1 MIIIMGSFMFCRVLT
16 CLLVP
21 QMAGLGAEPLEAYC
35 ITVIAIKNR
44 IGGCMCE
51 CLCACVW
58 LGGWVGGR
66 GVWVRRSAS

>member
-1 MIIIMGSFMFCRVLT
+1 MIMIMGSFMFCRVLA

-51 CLCACVW
+51 CVCVVVCV
-58 LGGWVGGR
+58 GGWTGCMGG
-66 GVWVRRSAS
+66 AS